1 MFGTCLPRRGR
12 PFTHQVA
19 RSGSAIQSQTR
30 SRELRLH
37 PAEGMPRRRR
47 FDVGGSGL
55 SGRWSLP
62 VPSPAPSHRLTKREA
77 TRAASAPRASARPD
91 GSGPTPWRV
100 VWLPL
105 VLPQPSLLIV
115 QEIAGDVDGSHRP
128 GFARQPTEIRIVLV
142 ALRAAMGIVR
152 LPQELPAMTNLFG
165 AQSPTASTVPADPES
180 RFSFTQEAPFAYAAR

>member
-1 MFGTCLPRRGR
+1 
-12 PFTHQVA
+12 
-19 RSGSAIQSQTR
+19 
-30 SRELRLH
+30 
-37 PAEGMPRRRR
+37 
-47 FDVGGSGL
+47 
-55 SGRWSLP
+55 
-62 VPSPAPSHRLTKREA
+62 VPP
-77 TRAASAPRASARPD
+77 SAPRASVRPE

-165 AQSPTASTVPADPES
+165 AQSPAASTVPADPES
-180 RFSFTQEAPFAYAAR
+180 RFSFTQEAPFEYAAR